1 MFGNRWIN
9 QVDALVFALR
19 FIDDVSVGDTPGPS
33 SHVGSRCHDVLMGFF
48 STSYLHIPKT
58 KHRKKNLK
66 WIPPKQLQVD
76 ALMYLCLIKRRIRK
90 KMKLLKSPGFHLEIS
105 AMVKRRALMDSAKG
119 FRWVCTKTRAMDR
132 TVCNLFLFP
141 KKPYCYCNIMKNIN
155 VVLWRLILHYIVDFL
170 FSFWFSF
177 LTEMLYHIF

>member
-1 MFGNRWIN
+1 MDKPSRRFGICPPFYRWCLCGRHSQTEQPCWISMPWRVN
-9 QVDALVFALR
+9 GILQYELLAHPQDK
-19 FIDDVSVGDTPGPS
+19 
-33 SHVGSRCHDVLMGFF
+33 
-48 STSYLHIPKT
+48 TS
-58 KHRKKNLK
+58 KKNLK

>member
-1 MFGNRWIN
+1 MSLWVPQPDQAAMLDLDAMMWYWNSSVQVTCTSLRKQEKKLETNTPKRTAGWIWRTNVYVSDLKKSQAFEITRFSFWDQSFGTDERTN
-9 QVDALVFALR
+9 
-19 FIDDVSVGDTPGPS
+19 SV
-33 SHVGSRCHDVLMGFF
+33 
-48 STSYLHIPKT
+48 
-58 KHRKKNLK
+58 
-66 WIPPKQLQVD
+66 
-76 ALMYLCLIKRRIRK
+76 
-90 KMKLLKSPGFHLEIS
+90 
-105 AMVKRRALMDSAKG
+105 KG

-155 VVLWRLILHYIVDFL
+155 VVLWRFILHYIVDFL